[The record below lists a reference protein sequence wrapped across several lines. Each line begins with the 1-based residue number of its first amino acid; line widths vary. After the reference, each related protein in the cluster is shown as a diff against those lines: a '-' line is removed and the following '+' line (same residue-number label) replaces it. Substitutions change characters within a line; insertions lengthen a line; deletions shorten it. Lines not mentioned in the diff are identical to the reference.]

1 MAGSED
7 KAPAAGMTK
16 AAFHAVWSQIAPL
29 ILAEWEQIDEEAL
42 EKTEGDL
49 DKVAALVAERAGRTR
64 AMAKRLLFELYQVT
78 VGTEPPPRTRA
89 SQRRQNGESPLPE
102 SVETM
107 VHELER
113 RAAQVMRELRGGFLR
128 QTTHRI
134 HDNLIFSLLVTL
146 GLGFIVGVLFTGSGR
161 GRS

>member
-1 MAGSED
+1 MAGSEE

-16 AAFHAVWSQIAPL
+16 AAFHDAWSQIAPL
-29 ILAEWEQIDEEAL
+29 ILGEWEQIDEEAL

-64 AMAKRLLFELYQVT
+64 AMARRLLFELYQVAIGSDPAT
-78 VGTEPPPRTRA
+78 RTRA
-89 SQRRQNGESPLPE
+89 SQRRQNSESPLPE
-102 SVETM
+102 SVEAM

-113 RAAQVMRELRGGFLR
+113 RAAQVMRELRGGFV
-128 QTTHRI
+128 QKTTHRI
-134 HDNLIFSLLVTL
+134 HENLIFSLLVTL